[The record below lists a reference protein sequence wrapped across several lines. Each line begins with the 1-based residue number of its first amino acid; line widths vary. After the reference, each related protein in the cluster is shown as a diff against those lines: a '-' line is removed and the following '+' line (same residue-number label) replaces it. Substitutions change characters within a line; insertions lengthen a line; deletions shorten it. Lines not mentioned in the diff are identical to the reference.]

1 MKNKI
6 LLLVALITTIATAQQ
21 SKYSISNERRFSFSI
36 KLGNY
41 IQQIEENDNHITNE
55 PSYSGAIIAE
65 YRLFGNTS
73 IETGFQ
79 QIDKI
84 SFSDLSYDSFKI
96 PFIFSTDM
104 TFNNNGRKPNTKI
117 VASLGTH
124 LRSIMNLD
132 NNTSLDYDENSVF
145 GFQGSLGIEHDL
157 SERAFVNLSFQV
169 DRDFSD
175 LLEAEDSSIR
185 IESGYGL
192 FLGFGLRL

>member
-1 MKNKI
+1 MKSEI
-6 LLLVALITTIATAQQ
+6 LLIFIFISTIASAQQ
-21 SKYSISNERRFSFSI
+21 SKDSISNERRFSFSI

-41 IQQIEENDNHITNE
+41 IQQIEENENHITNE

-84 SFSDLSYDSFKI
+84 SFSGLSYDSFKI
-96 PFIFSTDM
+96 PLTFSTDM
-104 TFNNNGRKPNTKI
+104 TFNNNGSKPNTKI
-117 VASLGTH
+117 VASLGTY

-132 NNTSLDYDENSVF
+132 NNTNLDYDENSVF
-145 GFQGSLGIEHDL
+145 GFHASLGIEHDL
-157 SERAFVNLSFQV
+157 SERAFVNLSVQV
-169 DRDFSD
+169 DRDFGD

>member
-104 TFNNNGRKPNTKI
+104 TFNNNGSKPNTKI

>member
-6 LLLVALITTIATAQQ
+6 LLLVALITTAASAQQ
-21 SKYSISNERRFSFSI
+21 SKDSISNERRFSFSI

-41 IQQIEENDNHITNE
+41 IQQIEENENHITNE

-73 IETGFQ
+73 IETGFH

-84 SFSDLSYDSFKI
+84 SFSGLSYDSFKI
-96 PFIFSTDM
+96 PLTFSTDM
-104 TFNNNGRKPNTKI
+104 TFNNNGSKPNTKI
-117 VASLGTH
+117 VASLGTY
-124 LRSIMNLD
+124 LRSITNLN
-132 NNTSLDYDENSVF
+132 NNTNLEYDENSVF
-145 GFQGSLGIEHDL
+145 GFHASLGIKHDL

-169 DRDFSD
+169 DRDFND
-175 LLEAEDSSIR
+175 LLETENSSIR

-192 FLGFGLRL
+192 FLGFGIRL